1 MTMTMLLKMIRI
13 SNSVRRCR
21 SMRSDN
27 HVAISATFCHVPGKL
42 KPNEFVGERG
52 VAMIA
57 MSFLKVVGEIYIK
70 GLSENDGKRGNHGK
84 TVMGTVLNGCHHYAR
99 PII

>member
-1 MTMTMLLKMIRI
+1 M
-13 SNSVRRCR
+13 RCK
-21 SMRSDN
+21 N
-27 HVAISATFCHVPGKL
+27 HVATVATSCHVPGKL
-42 KPNEFVGERG
+42 KPNEFAGERV

-57 MSFLKVVGEIYIK
+57 MSFLKVVEEIYIK
-70 GLSENDGKRGNHGK
+70 GLSETDGKRGNHGK

>member
-1 MTMTMLLKMIRI
+1 MMCK
-13 SNSVRRCR
+13 
-21 SMRSDN
+21 N
-27 HVAISATFCHVPGKL
+27 HVATVATVATYCHVAGKL
-42 KPNEFVGERG
+42 KPNEFEGAGG

-57 MSFLKVVGEIYIK
+57 MSFLKVVEEIYIK

-84 TVMGTVLNGCHHYAR
+84 TVMGTVLNECHHSAR